1 MLRPWMGMLGLTVC
15 LMAAGCVERRFII
28 TSSAPGLP
36 PDKDAG
42 AVVYDEKGMPI
53 SGTPADKQFTYYGT
67 YRFTVMRDGY
77 QTQIV
82 EENVKAPWYEWFLL
96 DFISENL
103 VPWNIRD
110 IRHIHVEMQ
119 PLPLLPAESV
129 LQQGEELRQR
139 GRSIGIA
146 LPNQPAGV
154 PLPAQ
159 APLAPEQPPLPPP
172 PPLPTPNQ

>member
-1 MLRPWMGMLGLTVC
+1 MLRPWMWTLGLTAC
-15 LMAAGCVERRFII
+15 LMTAGCVERRFVI

-77 QTQIV
+77 QTQII

-110 IRHIHVEMQ
+110 IRRIHVEMQ
-119 PLPLLPAESV
+119 PLPMFSAEAV
-129 LQQGEELRQR
+129 LQEAEQLRQR
-139 GRSIGIA
+139 GQGIGGA
-146 LPNQPAGV
+146 QPDQPSRG
-154 PLPAQ
+154 
-159 APLAPEQPPLPPP
+159 PLAGPASSPSLPRQEAPP
-172 PPLPTPNQ
+172 PPLPTPQ